1 MRTCLIFCA
10 VACLTACLPA
20 ELDDKQ
26 LADYCATP
34 ADCAK
39 KAPHA
44 CWDND
49 CVANQCVHKGTS
61 PKVGVD
67 CSTDSC
73 AVGCKCSGP
82 KSPHGVGVCGKL

>member
-1 MRTCLIFCA
+1 MRRTPLVWA
-10 VACLTACLPA
+10 LLALAGCLPV
-20 ELDDKQ
+20 ELSDKE
-26 LADYCATP
+26 LADYCASA

-49 CVANQCVHKGTS
+49 CVANQCVHKGTA

-67 CSTDSC
+67 CSTTTC

-82 KSPHGVGVCGKL
+82 KSPHGAGICAKL